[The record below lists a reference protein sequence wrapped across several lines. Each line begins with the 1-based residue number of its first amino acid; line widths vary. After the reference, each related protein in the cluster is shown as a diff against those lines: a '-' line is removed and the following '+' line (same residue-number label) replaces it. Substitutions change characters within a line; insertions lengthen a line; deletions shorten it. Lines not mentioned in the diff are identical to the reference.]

1 MPFSNEGDRVGHDE
15 IKTSRMGMSEDDF
28 RNAANEM
35 SEYIISYYKSL
46 NGRQAIPSVTP
57 GFLTDL
63 LPKDPPNRPEN
74 WEKIFVDLEKVVM
87 KGMTHWQSSNFFAY
101 FPTGTSYPSILAD
114 MLSNAVSSVDLSW
127 ASSPISTEMEA
138 TVLGWLG
145 QAIGL
150 PDCFIH
156 SKVGPGYGVIQG
168 SASEATLMTL
178 LAARSKTLSLLS
190 NKYPEK
196 SQYELLSKLVAYSS
210 KYSHSSV
217 ERACLMGMVQ
227 LHKLPVDEN
236 ISVTKKILEEAIKI
250 DMENGKIP
258 FYVCATL
265 GTTSCVSFD
274 DVSGI
279 GEVCAENDIWLH
291 VDAAYAGCSF
301 VCQEF
306 RHHMKGIEM
315 ASSFNC
321 SPHKWLMVNTDCS
334 VLWVKNNKDL
344 LEAFKMQPEY
354 ARHPEDDITID
365 HRHMRVAFGC
375 RFRSLKL
382 WFVFRLIGVDG
393 LKQKIRDDV
402 KMAKLFET
410 YVKKDKR
417 FEVVFPVH
425 LSLVCIRL
433 AVSEDSKVNKGINVE
448 LLKRINQAKE
458 IYLVPSEVEDVYFLR
473 ISVGTVACDENAIK
487 NCWNVIQKH
496 ADLIFR
502 NSLENGSM

>member
-1 MPFSNEGDRVGHDE
+1 MPFSNEGDRVGHGE

-74 WEKIFVDLEKVVM
+74 WEKLFVDLEKVVM
-87 KGMTHWQSSNFFAY
+87 RGMSHWQSSNFFAY

-168 SASEATLMTL
+168 
-178 LAARSKTLSLLS
+178 
-190 NKYPEK
+190 
-196 SQYELLSKLVAYSS
+196 
-210 KYSHSSV
+210 
-217 ERACLMGMVQ
+217 LMGMVQ

-236 ISVTKKILEEAIKI
+236 ISVTKQILEEAIKI

-274 DVSGI
+274 DLSGI
-279 GEVCAENDIWLH
+279 GEVCAEEDIWLH

-354 ARHPEDDITID
+354 ARHPEDDVTID

-433 AVSEDSKVNKGINVE
+433 KVSEDPKVNKSINVE

-458 IYLVPSEVEDVYFLR
+458 IYLVPSEVEDVCFLR